1 MNQIDARPLA
11 PRQLCPDALE
21 HGLRVFTT
29 SCVSFLADFNLN
41 VTKAAVQMI
50 CVAHRFGV
58 RVVSTEGT
66 AIGSQSLL
74 PFLSTWGWWLQK
86 RLANTA

>member
-11 PRQLCPDALE
+11 PGQLCSNALE
-21 HGLRVFTT
+21 YGLRVFAAN
-29 SCVSFLADFNLN
+29 CVSFLADLNLHFA
-41 VTKAAVQMI
+41 KAAVQVI
-50 CVAHRFGV
+50 SITHGFRV

-74 PFLSTWGWWLQK
+74 PFLSGWK
-86 RLANTA
+86 